1 MRNRRL
7 LPRDVGK
14 PVSRNL
20 EEKEKIAVKRAVICP
35 NGHTFIVKG
44 DAQPR
49 REEVTISLDCP
60 ECEASCRLKWP
71 MGGPYGVTIVRGVAN
86 KQHKEEQRAS
96 ASSSGLDLQ
105 N

>member
-1 MRNRRL
+1 M
-7 LPRDVGK
+7 
-14 PVSRNL
+14 
-20 EEKEKIAVKRAVICP
+20 KRAVICP

-44 DAQPR
+44 DAQPKS
-49 REEVTISLDCP
+49 EEVTMSLDCP

-86 KQHKEEQRAS
+86 KQHKEQRVS
-96 ASSSGLDLQ
+96 PSSSGLDLQ